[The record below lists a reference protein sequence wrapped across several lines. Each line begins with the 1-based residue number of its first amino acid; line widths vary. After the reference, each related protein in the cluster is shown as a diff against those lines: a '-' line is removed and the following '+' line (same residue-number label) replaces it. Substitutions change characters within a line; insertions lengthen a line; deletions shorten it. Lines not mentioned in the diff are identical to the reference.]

1 MSKLHNFPHVLVQ
14 FKKIIKKRFPIK
26 SFRNQHKNYWSLWS
40 SKGVEYIKE
49 SWWQKGTAKSGN
61 PSLDVK
67 LCDCKKY

>member
-26 SFRNQHKNYWSLWS
+26 SVRNQHKNYWSLWS

-49 SWWQKGTAKSGN
+49 S
-61 PSLDVK
+61 
-67 LCDCKKY
+67 